1 MDMSTSI
8 AQLSMDMSA
17 VKFQN
22 QLGTSVLKKSLDVT
36 SELAAGQLKMLDNSS
51 AVAFSGDIGAI
62 FDARA

>member
-1 MDMSTSI
+1 MDLNTSI

-22 QLGTSVLKKSLDVT
+22 QLSTSVLKKTLDVT
-36 SELAAGQLKMLDNSS
+36 SELASSQLDMLDNSS